1 MLNQVMLKVMLLVY
15 VKSLKQLVEINI
27 VWKLTSMWHRMP
39 IGESEKKS
47 NVDVKPNYVKSWNEN
62 NLLKWITTWKSVVKI
77 TTC

>member
-1 MLNQVMLKVMLLVY
+1 
-15 VKSLKQLVEINI
+15 
-27 VWKLTSMWHRMP
+27 MWHRMP